1 MFNDYPNTVARM
13 KTLSPFINNKNPLH
27 DEKRRLILWWETGLL
42 SKITKFFAIWQQWTV
57 NWNPDF
63 LPLKEWMSCIFRK
76 ANEREQ
82 GEAAWCWLPAFFRQ
96 PLLHLR
102 SVPVP
107 LKVVDLPLK
116 KNREPCWLGQNIPIL
131 FSVLWIRIQIWIRI
145 QQLQGSLSM
154 FRFRIRHSETQLT
167 KHFLRWHYFLMRN
180 R

>member
-1 MFNDYPNTVARM
+1 MI
-13 KTLSPFINNKNPLH
+13 TLTLLPGWRPFRHLSTTKIRFMM
-27 DEKRRLILWWETGLL
+27 RRETSILWWETGLF

-63 LPLKEWMSCIFRK
+63 LPSKEWMSCIFRK

-116 KNREPCWLGQNIPIL
+116 KNREVLVGAEYTYTFQRVVNSDPNLDPYSATSRIPIH
-131 FSVLWIRIQIWIRI
+131 VPIPDPP
-145 QQLQGSLSM
+145 
-154 FRFRIRHSETQLT
+154 FRNSTD
-167 KHFLRWHYFLMRN
+167 
-180 R
+180 